1 MEFLVIISWNCKEK
15 LNYAKVL
22 ECTRVLWYQGIYRYY
37 FTLFVLECTSTWDL
51 KSRYPGT
58 GTRVQACPR
67 SAEFRFNFVFGCSSL
82 LQPAHV
88 PVTEHDTWRTNHDPS
103 QITRRAR
110 CSALE
115 TFAVQWCEL
124 CKRAARAA
132 SDPLHTDVCSQ
143 VMCVNASKLV
153 FRTMQAPRAVSRFS
167 IELVK
172 LFKAQPHM
180 WKRWYFTY

>member
-1 MEFLVIISWNCKEK
+1 MRKYSS
-15 LNYAKVL
+15 VL
-22 ECTRVLWYQGIYRYY
+22 EWCDIRVPGYTLVSILFYFICTRVHEYLRSQKSIPGYS
-37 FTLFVLECTSTWDL
+37 STG
-51 KSRYPGT
+51 Y
-58 GTRVQACPR
+58 RVQACPR

>member
-1 MEFLVIISWNCKEK
+1 MLKYSS
-15 LNYAKVL
+15 VL
-22 ECTRVLWYQGIYRYY
+22 ECCDIRVYIDTISLYLYSSARVPEISKVD
-37 FTLFVLECTSTWDL
+37 TLYSSTG
-51 KSRYPGT
+51 Y
-58 GTRVQACPR
+58 RVQACPR